1 MKVLRFLLFPFGLI
15 YWLVTRLRNFFYD
28 KGFFSSYKAP
38 IKVIAVGNL
47 SVGGTG
53 KTPQIEY
60 LIRLLS
66 ENYKTAVLS
75 RGYKRSSKGFVLAD
89 QNTNV
94 QELGDEPFQF
104 FLKFKNINIAVD
116 ANRENGIKNLLKLEH
131 SPEVI
136 LLDDAFQHRKV
147 TADVYVLLTTYAD
160 LYSDDFI
167 LPVGNLRESRIGAKR
182 AKAIVVT
189 KCPSVISE
197 AEKQK
202 IIEKLNPSKHQQ
214 VFFTTIKYDEYVYAV
229 DSKHKV
235 TEIQSTAKV
244 LLAGIAKP
252 QPFFDFLKNQQD
264 VLLKYPDHHN
274 FSDDE
279 IASIKSK
286 ANGKI
291 IVTTEKD
298 YVRIREKFDKNQLF
312 YLPIK
317 TSFLADRAA
326 FDELIVKMR

>member
-15 YWLVTRLRNFFYD
+15 YWLVTAIRNFFYD
-28 KGFFSSYKAP
+28 KGIFSSYKAP

-75 RGYKRSSKGFVLAD
+75 RGYKRSSEGFVLAG
-89 QNTNV
+89 QNTTV
-94 QELGDEPFQF
+94 EELGDEPFQF

-116 ANRENGIKNLLKLEH
+116 ANRKNGIKNLLKLEH

-136 LLDDAFQHRKV
+136 LLDDAYQHRKV
-147 TADVYVLLTTYAD
+147 TADIYVLLTAYTD

-167 LPVGNLRESRIGAKR
+167 LPVGNLRESRSGARR
-182 AKAIVVT
+182 AKVIIVT
-189 KCPSVISE
+189 KCPSDISE
-197 AEKQK
+197 VEKQK

-214 VFFTTIKYDEYVYAV
+214 VFFTTIKYDEYVYAA
-229 DSKHKV
+229 DSKYKI

-252 QPFFDFLKNQQD
+252 QPFFDFLKSEQNI
-264 VLLKYPDHHN
+264 LLKYPDHHN

-279 IASIKSK
+279 IASIKTK
-286 ANGKI
+286 ASGKI

-298 YVRIREKFDKNQLF
+298 YVRIREKFDGNQLF

-317 TSFLADRAA
+317 TEFLADRAA
-326 FDELIVKMR
+326 FDELIVKKH